1 MSLRAP
7 RSTRAARR
15 AGRTLHAGSL
25 AAVVLAGVA
34 SLSACGMLPTRP
46 SGPTLPT
53 AQTLPP
59 PPPPTAGAIYRSGQP
74 MELFAD
80 LKARHVGDILTIE
93 LNEAID
99 ASKSA
104 VTKTTKTT
112 TLANSGPTLFGRTI
126 TTGGIPIMTASL
138 NGANSFD
145 GEGSSTQ
152 SNTLIGA
159 ITVTVTG
166 VEANGNLIVQG
177 EKALRLNQG
186 DEYIHLAGVVRPAD
200 IAANNTVTSDKV
212 ADARISYSGRGAVAS
227 SNQMGWLARFFNSP
241 FMPF

>member
-1 MSLRAP
+1 MNRRAT
-7 RSTRAARR
+7 RSPAGVRRATRAIR
-15 AGRTLHAGSL
+15 AGALV
-25 AAVVLAGVA
+25 AAALAGA
-34 SLSACGMLPTRP
+34 AMLSACGMLPTRP
-46 SGPTLPT
+46 AGPELPA

-112 TLANSGPTLFGRTI
+112 TLANSGATLFGRTI
-126 TTGGIPIMTASL
+126 TTGGVPILTASL

-166 VEANGNLIVQG
+166 VEANGDLIVQG

-227 SNQMGWLARFFNSP
+227 SNRMGWLARFFNSP
-241 FMPF
+241 LMPF

>member
-1 MSLRAP
+1 MSDP
-7 RSTRAARR
+7 ARR
-15 AGRTLHAGSL
+15 SHPGSRGTWRANRGIAL
-25 AAVVLAGVA
+25 AAVAVAGAA
-34 SLSACGMLPTRP
+34 SLSACAMLPTRP
-46 SGPTLPT
+46 SGPQLPA

-99 ASKSA
+99 ASKNA

-126 TTGGIPIMTASL
+126 TTGGIPILSASL
-138 NGANSFD
+138 NGANTFD

-152 SNTLIGA
+152 SNTLVGA

-212 ADARISYSGRGAVAS
+212 ADARISYAGRGAVAS
-227 SNQMGWLARFFNSP
+227 SNRMGWLARFFNSP
-241 FMPF
+241 LMPF